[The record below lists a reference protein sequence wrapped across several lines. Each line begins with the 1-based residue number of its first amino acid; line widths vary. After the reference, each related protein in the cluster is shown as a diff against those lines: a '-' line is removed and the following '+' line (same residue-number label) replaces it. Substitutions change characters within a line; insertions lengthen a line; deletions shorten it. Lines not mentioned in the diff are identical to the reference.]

1 MLVLALFVL
10 PTLVDDAAPQPSTDL
25 KPLAFLT
32 GSWQGTGWALTRE
45 GKQDFTIREKV
56 EPKLDGSVFLV
67 EGIGKGADGKIAHHA
82 LAFFHFDKQAKEF
95 RIKAFRKDGGYV
107 DARGEMKDG
116 KFVWGFDQP
125 QAGKVRFTIHQNDKG
140 QWHETGEFSQD
151 GKTWRQ
157 FLEMTLDKA
166 KN

>member
-1 MLVLALFVL
+1 MLTLALLVLPVF
-10 PTLVDDAAPQPSTDL
+10 VDDAPPAPAADM
-25 KPLAFLT
+25 KPIAFLV

-45 GKQDFTIREKV
+45 GKADFTIREKV

-67 EGIGKGADGKIAHHA
+67 EGIGKASDGHIAHHA
-82 LAFFHFDKQAKEF
+82 LAFFHYDKQAKEF

-116 KFVWGFDQP
+116 KFVWGFDSP
-125 QAGKVRFTIHQNDKG
+125 QGGKVRFTIHQNGKG
-140 QWHETGEFSQD
+140 QWNEVGEFSQD
-151 GKTWRQ
+151 GKQWRQ